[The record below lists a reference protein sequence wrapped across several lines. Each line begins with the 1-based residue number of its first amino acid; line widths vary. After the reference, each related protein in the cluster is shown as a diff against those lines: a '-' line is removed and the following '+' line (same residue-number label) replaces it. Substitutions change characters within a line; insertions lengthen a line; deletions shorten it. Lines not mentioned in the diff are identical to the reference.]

1 MRHTVK
7 VRSAGMFCVSFG
19 VLATALLFL
28 FFAAVNTGSI
38 HLGIAQLWNGL
49 FVEYDP
55 DVAAVYDLRFP
66 RILIS
71 LMAGATLAAAGTLFQ
86 AVTLWQIREFWVL
99 PAGQS
104 LRQFWQQPW
113 FHNFIVLCRHSAFW
127 EEFLPSLSYIAWRG
141 QAVFLRCVLFC
152 WALQYSL
159 CSGDCLLHLVQ
170 QAVEPH
176 RR

>member
-1 MRHTVK
+1 MEERKQEAKRALAVPD
-7 VRSAGMFCVSFG
+7 SAAEEGIV
-19 VLATALLFL
+19 ARQPALLL
-28 FFAAVNTGSI
+28 AGK
-38 HLGIAQLWNGL
+38 
-49 FVEYDP
+49 
-55 DVAAVYDLRFP
+55 RK
-66 RILIS
+66 RIITEKGRE
-71 LMAGATLAAAGTLFQ
+71 ALA
-86 AVTLWQIREFWVL
+86 QIREFWAL

-113 FHNFIVLCRHSAFW
+113 FHNFIVLCRHSVFW

-141 QAVFLRCVLFC
+141 QAVFRRCVLFC